1 VSDQGFPT
9 RDASTAAGASAKF
22 TVIEGRA
29 KGRRFKVDQS
39 ATVGRSSEA
48 TIMLEDPEVSRMHA
62 RVARTSSG
70 RFEITDLNSRNG
82 TFVNGQRVASRLL
95 DYGDKIRV
103 GPNAMLEY
111 YGFDAT
117 EEQIIQRERFEA
129 IGRLTI
135 GIAHD
140 LNNVLAALDAG
151 TSYLRE
157 LPRNESLDTA
167 DVRECLADMSLASV
181 RAAELTRAVLSFV
194 RGSGHDHQPVDVSSL
209 VLEITRMLRYT
220 LDRSIALRPG
230 IAPRIFVHGNR
241 SELHQALL
249 NLCLNARDAMPHGG
263 VLTLRVEL
271 QPGPHQ
277 QTGWNSEQPA
287 VIVTVRDTGVG
298 MDAATQARIFE
309 PFFTTKSDGRGYGL
323 GLATVREI
331 ATIHGGQISVQSLLG
346 KGTQFSLILP
356 ALLEHEQELSETAS
370 RGPSVTLRPPA
381 TYSIL
386 LVDDEEIVRRSMARC
401 MRQTGFEVIEAAS
414 GFEALRLYQEH
425 HVDLVLLD
433 IDMPELDGEQTYEE
447 LRKLDLHARVAFMSG
462 YSDPV
467 RAARLKSRGALAM
480 FEKPCSLD
488 ALLGLAQAN
497 ASRPTDAPAEDDF
510 ESLTRPV

>member
-1 VSDQGFPT
+1 VSDEVYPT
-9 RDASTAAGASAKF
+9 RDEGMAAGASAKF

-39 ATVGRSSEA
+39 ATIGRSPEA

-62 RVARTSSG
+62 RVTRAASG
-70 RFEITDLNSRNG
+70 SFEIADLSSRNG
-82 TFVNGQRVASRLL
+82 TFVNGHRVTARLL
-95 DYGDKIRV
+95 NYGDKIRV
-103 GPNAMLEY
+103 GPNTMLEY

-157 LPRNESLDTA
+157 LPRNESLNSK

-181 RAAELTRAVLSFV
+181 RAADLTRAVLSFV
-194 RGSGHDHQPVDVSSL
+194 RGSGHDHQPVDVSNL
-209 VLEITRMLRYT
+209 VLEVTRMLRYT
-220 LDRSIALRPG
+220 LDRSIIVRTG
-230 IAPRIFVHGNR
+230 IAPEIFVHGNR

-263 VLTLRVEL
+263 ILSLKVEL
-271 QPGPHQ
+271 LPGPHQ
-277 QTGWNSEQPA
+277 HPGWHPEQLA
-287 VIVTVRDTGVG
+287 VLVTVRDTGVG
-298 MDAATQARIFE
+298 MNAATQARIFE
-309 PFFTTKSDGRGYGL
+309 PFFTTKNEGRGYGL

-331 ATIHGGQISVQSLLG
+331 ATIHGGQVAVQSSLG
-346 KGTQFSLILP
+346 KGTLFSLFLP
-356 ALLEHEQELSETAS
+356 ALEKHKRDLSDTAN
-370 RGPSVTLRPPA
+370 RRPSVTLQPPA

-386 LVDDEEIVRRSMARC
+386 LVDDEEIVRRSMARR
-401 MRQTGFEVIEAAS
+401 MRQTGFEVIEAKD

-433 IDMPELDGEQTYEE
+433 IDMPELDGEQTYEA
-447 LRKLDLHARVAFMSG
+447 LRKLAGHPRVAFISG
-462 YSDPV
+462 YLDPV
-467 RAARLKSRGALAM
+467 RSTRLKSRGAIAVL
-480 FEKPCSLD
+480 EKPCSLD
-488 ALLGLAQAN
+488 ALFGLAH
-497 ASRPTDAPAEDDF
+497 ASTSSQDDAPAEDDF
-510 ESLTRPV
+510 ESLTRPE